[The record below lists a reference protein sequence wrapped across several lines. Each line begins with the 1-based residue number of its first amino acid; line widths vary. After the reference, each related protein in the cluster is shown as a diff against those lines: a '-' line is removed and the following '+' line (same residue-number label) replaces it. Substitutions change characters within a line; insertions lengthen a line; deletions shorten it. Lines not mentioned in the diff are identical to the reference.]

1 MAKRLLVAYGLW
13 ALGGPLGLH
22 HIYLGRDSHALL
34 WMLTLGGFGAGWL
47 WDFWHLP
54 GWVAAAN
61 GVPGDR
67 GGTVP
72 GLSPLRL
79 AGQVTV
85 GTYFG
90 LAAAVGLPWVPALV
104 AQPLAVGLGVQL
116 VSSVG
121 DQTAEAPGVL
131 AAAFLASLLFQ
142 GRVLAVLPVSL
153 AASVAAQRHRR
164 YKPRGMPRPRLA
176 ARLYHLGLACL
187 AFAAPL
193 ACRGLCGAAGVL
205 GTLLA
210 LPRAA
215 TELLLLPLRAARLLA
230 EILGFAGGSPV
241 RERGTGFQESGRSQR
256 QQRAYE
262 VRDVALVPRAE
273 GEDAVLGGGGGGST
287 GFGCSRALG
296 GGEHP
301 IWMGSPILGS
311 PPATRGP
318 GGDPG
323 GCPHHLPSAS
333 LSPPHP
339 QVLGLPAGSSAED
352 VHRSYRELVKV
363 WHPDHN
369 RHRAQEA
376 ERRFIELQE
385 AYEELA
391 GARRA
396 AAGG

>member
-1 MAKRLLVAYGLW
+1 YGLW

-54 GWVAAAN
+54 GWVATAN
-61 GVPGDR
+61 GAGVAGDR

-79 AGQVTV
+79 VGQVMV
-85 GTYFG
+85 GMYFG
-90 LAAAVGLPWVPALV
+90 LVAALGLPWVPALL

-121 DQTAEAPGVL
+121 DQTAEAPSIL

-142 GRVLAVLPVSL
+142 SRVLGVLPVSL
-153 AASVAAQRHRR
+153 AASIAAQRHRR
-164 YKPRGMPRPRLA
+164 YKPRGTPRPRLA

-187 AFAAPL
+187 AFVAPL
-193 ACRGLCGAAGVL
+193 ACRGLCGAAGAL

-215 TELLLLPLRAARLLA
+215 TELLLLPFRTGRLLA
-230 EILGFAGGSPV
+230 EILGFAGSSPV
-241 RERGTGFQESGRSQR
+241 RERGTGFQPSGWSERR
-256 QQRAYE
+256 QRAYE
-262 VRDVALVPRAE
+262 
-273 GEDAVLGGGGGGST
+273 
-287 GFGCSRALG
+287 
-296 GGEHP
+296 
-301 IWMGSPILGS
+301 
-311 PPATRGP
+311 
-318 GGDPG
+318 
-323 GCPHHLPSAS
+323 
-333 LSPPHP
+333 
-339 QVLGLPAGSSAED
+339 VLGLPAGSSAED

-369 RHRAQEA
+369 RHRAKE
-376 ERRFIELQE
+376 
-385 AYEELA
+385 
-391 GARRA
+391 
-396 AAGG
+396 

>member
-90 LAAAVGLPWVPALV
+90 LVAAVGLPWVPALV

-121 DQTAEAPGVL
+121 DQTAEAPSVL

-164 YKPRGMPRPRLA
+164 YKPRGTPRPRLA

-215 TELLLLPLRAARLLA
+215 TELLLLPLRAGRLLA

-241 RERGTGFQESGRSQR
+241 RERGTGFQASGRSQR

-262 VRDVALVPRAE
+262 VRDVALVPGAE
-273 GEDAVLGGGGGGST
+273 GGGCCAGRWGGGIHRVWLLPCAGGWRTSY
-287 GFGCSRALG
+287 
-296 GGEHP
+296 
-301 IWMGSPILGS
+301 LGS
-311 PPATRGP
+311 PPATHGP
-318 GGDPG
+318 AGGPRW
-323 GCPHHLPSAS
+323 LSPSPAQRIP
-333 LSPPHP
+333 LSPPP

-376 ERRFIELQE
+376 EKRFIELQE

-396 AAGG
+396 AAVGG

>member
-22 HIYLGRDSHALL
+22 HVYLGRDSHALL

-47 WDFWHLP
+47 WDFWHIP
-54 GWVAAAN
+54 CWVAATN
-61 GVPGDR
+61 GTGVPGGR

-85 GTYFG
+85 GLYFG
-90 LAAAVGLPWVPALV
+90 LAAALGLPWVPAVL
-104 AQPLAVGLGVQL
+104 AQPLAVGLGVLL

-121 DQTAEAPGVL
+121 DQTAEAGGVL

-142 GRVLAVLPVSL
+142 GWVLGVLPVSL
-153 AASVAAQRHRR
+153 AASAAAQRHRR
-164 YKPRGMPRPRLA
+164 YKPRGTLQPRLA

-193 ACRGLCGAAGVL
+193 ACRALCGAAGVL

-215 TELLLLPLRAARLLA
+215 AELLLLPLRAGWLLA
-230 EILGFAGGSPV
+230 EILGFAGGSASQ
-241 RERGTGFQESGRSQR
+241 EHGFRASSWSER

-262 VRDVALVPRAE
+262 V
-273 GEDAVLGGGGGGST
+273 
-287 GFGCSRALG
+287 
-296 GGEHP
+296 
-301 IWMGSPILGS
+301 
-311 PPATRGP
+311 
-318 GGDPG
+318 
-323 GCPHHLPSAS
+323 
-333 LSPPHP
+333 
-339 QVLGLPAGSSAED
+339 LGLPAGASAED
-352 VHRSYRELVKV
+352 VHQSYRELVKV

-369 RHRAQEA
+369 RHRAEEA

-385 AYEELA
+385 AYKELA
-391 GARRA
+391 GPRRA
-396 AAGG
+396 MAAAA

>member
-1 MAKRLLVAYGLW
+1 MAKRLVVAYGLW
-13 ALGGPLGLH
+13 ALGLH

-34 WMLTLGGFGAGWL
+34 WMLTLGGFGGGWL

-61 GVPGDR
+61 GVRVPGDR

-72 GLSPLRL
+72 ALSPLRL

-90 LAAAVGLPWVPALV
+90 LVAALGLPWVPALL
-104 AQPLAVGLGVQL
+104 AQPLAVGLGVHL

-121 DQTAEAPGVL
+121 DQTAEAPGIL

-142 GRVLAVLPVSL
+142 GRVLAVLPASL
-153 AASVAAQRHRR
+153 AASIVAQRHRR
-164 YKPRGMPRPRLA
+164 YKPRGMPQPRLS

-193 ACRGLCGAAGVL
+193 SCCGLCGAARVL

-210 LPRAA
+210 PLRAA
-215 TELLLLPLRAARLLA
+215 TELLLLPLRAGQLLA
-230 EILGFAGGSPV
+230 GLLGFTGGSSAQ
-241 RERGTGFQESGRSQR
+241 ERGTGFQLSGWTER
-256 QQRAYE
+256 QQQAYE
-262 VRDVALVPRAE
+262 V
-273 GEDAVLGGGGGGST
+273 LG
-287 GFGCSRALG
+287 
-296 GGEHP
+296 
-301 IWMGSPILGS
+301 I
-311 PPATRGP
+311 
-318 GGDPG
+318 
-323 GCPHHLPSAS
+323 
-333 LSPPHP
+333 
-339 QVLGLPAGSSAED
+339 PAGSSAED

-369 RHRAQEA
+369 RHRAEEA

-396 AAGG
+396 AGG

>member
-34 WMLTLGGFGAGWL
+34 WMLTLGGFGGGWL

-61 GVPGDR
+61 GAGAPGDR

-72 GLSPLRL
+72 ALSPLRL

-85 GTYFG
+85 GMYFG
-90 LAAAVGLPWVPALV
+90 LVAALGLPWVPALL

-121 DQTAEAPGVL
+121 DQTAEAPSIL

-142 GRVLAVLPVSL
+142 GRVLAVLPASL
-153 AASVAAQRHRR
+153 AASIAAQRHRR
-164 YKPRGMPRPRLA
+164 YKPHGMPRPRLA

-210 LPRAA
+210 LPRTA
-215 TELLLLPLRAARLLA
+215 TELLLLPLRTGRLLA
-230 EILGFAGGSPV
+230 EVLGFASSSPA
-241 RERGTGFQESGRSQR
+241 RDRGTGFEPSSWSEW

-262 VRDVALVPRAE
+262 V
-273 GEDAVLGGGGGGST
+273 
-287 GFGCSRALG
+287 
-296 GGEHP
+296 
-301 IWMGSPILGS
+301 
-311 PPATRGP
+311 
-318 GGDPG
+318 
-323 GCPHHLPSAS
+323 
-333 LSPPHP
+333 
-339 QVLGLPAGSSAED
+339 LGLPVGSSAED

-369 RHRAQEA
+369 RHRAEEA

-391 GARRA
+391 GPRRA
-396 AAGG
+396 AAG

>member
-34 WMLTLGGFGAGWL
+34 WMLTLGGFGGGWL

-61 GVPGDR
+61 GIGAPRDR

-72 GLSPLRL
+72 ALSPLRL
-79 AGQVTV
+79 AGQVMV
-85 GTYFG
+85 GVYFG
-90 LAAAVGLPWVPALV
+90 LMAALGLPWVPALL

-121 DQTAEAPGVL
+121 DQTAEAPSIL
-131 AAAFLASLLFQ
+131 AAAFLTSLLFQ
-142 GRVLAVLPVSL
+142 GRVLAVLPASL

-164 YKPRGMPRPRLA
+164 YKARGVSQPRLA
-176 ARLYHLGLACL
+176 GRLYHLGLACL
-187 AFAAPL
+187 AFTAPL

-205 GTLLA
+205 GTLLS

-215 TELLLLPLRAARLLA
+215 IELLLLPLRTGWLLA
-230 EILGFAGGSPV
+230 EVLGFVGGSPA
-241 RERGTGFQESGRSQR
+241 REHGASFQASSWSER

-262 VRDVALVPRAE
+262 
-273 GEDAVLGGGGGGST
+273 
-287 GFGCSRALG
+287 
-296 GGEHP
+296 
-301 IWMGSPILGS
+301 
-311 PPATRGP
+311 
-318 GGDPG
+318 
-323 GCPHHLPSAS
+323 
-333 LSPPHP
+333 
-339 QVLGLPAGSSAED
+339 VLGLPAGSSAED

-369 RHRAQEA
+369 RHRAEEA

-391 GARRA
+391 GPRRA
-396 AAGG
+396 AAG

>member
-22 HIYLGRDSHALL
+22 HVYLGRDSHALL

-54 GWVAAAN
+54 SWVATAN
-61 GVPGDR
+61 RARVPRDHV
-67 GGTVP
+67 GTVP
-72 GLSPLRL
+72 ALSPLRL
-79 AGQVTV
+79 VGQVMV
-85 GTYFG
+85 GMYFG
-90 LAAAVGLPWVPALV
+90 LVAALGLPWVPALL

-121 DQTAEAPGVL
+121 DQTAEVPSIL
-131 AAAFLASLLFQ
+131 ATAFLTSLLFQ

-164 YKPRGMPRPRLA
+164 YKPCGTPQPRLA

-193 ACRGLCGAAGVL
+193 AFCGLCGASRVL

-215 TELLLLPLRAARLLA
+215 IELLLLPLRAGWLLA
-230 EILGFAGGSPV
+230 ETLGFAGGSPL
-241 RERGTGFQESGRSQR
+241 RERGTGSKASDQGQR
-256 QQRAYE
+256 QHWAYE
-262 VRDVALVPRAE
+262 
-273 GEDAVLGGGGGGST
+273 
-287 GFGCSRALG
+287 
-296 GGEHP
+296 
-301 IWMGSPILGS
+301 
-311 PPATRGP
+311 
-318 GGDPG
+318 
-323 GCPHHLPSAS
+323 
-333 LSPPHP
+333 
-339 QVLGLPAGSSAED
+339 VLGLPAGSSAED
-352 VHRSYRELVKV
+352 VQRSYRELVKV

-369 RHRAQEA
+369 RHRAKEA
-376 ERRFIELQE
+376 EQRFIKLQE

-391 GARRA
+391 GSRR
-396 AAGG
+396 

>member
-54 GWVAAAN
+54 SWVAAAN
-61 GVPGDR
+61 GTPGDR

-72 GLSPLRL
+72 TLSPLRL
-79 AGQVTV
+79 GGQLVV
-85 GTYFG
+85 GMYFG
-90 LAAAVGLPWVPALV
+90 LVAALGLPWVPALL

-121 DQTAEAPGVL
+121 DQTTEAPNTL

-142 GRVLAVLPVSL
+142 GRVLGVLPVSL
-153 AASVAAQRHRR
+153 AATITAQRHRR
-164 YKPRGMPRPRLA
+164 YKLWGTPRPRLP

-193 ACRGLCGAAGVL
+193 ACRGLYGAAGVL

-210 LPRAA
+210 LPHAA
-215 TELLLLPLRAARLLA
+215 IELLLLPLRTGRLLA
-230 EILGFAGGSPV
+230 ELLGFTSGSPV
-241 RERGTGFQESGRSQR
+241 RDHGTGFQPGSWSERR
-256 QQRAYE
+256 ERAYE
-262 VRDVALVPRAE
+262 V
-273 GEDAVLGGGGGGST
+273 
-287 GFGCSRALG
+287 
-296 GGEHP
+296 
-301 IWMGSPILGS
+301 
-311 PPATRGP
+311 
-318 GGDPG
+318 
-323 GCPHHLPSAS
+323 
-333 LSPPHP
+333 
-339 QVLGLPAGSSAED
+339 LGLPPGSSAED
-352 VHRSYRELVKV
+352 VHRSYRELVKL

-369 RHRAQEA
+369 RHRAEEA

-391 GARRA
+391 GPRRA
-396 AAGG
+396 AAAAG

>member
-22 HIYLGRDSHALL
+22 HLYLGRDSHALL
-34 WMLTLGGFGAGWL
+34 WMLTLGGFGGGWL

-61 GVPGDR
+61 GDGVPGDR
-67 GGTVP
+67 TGTVP
-72 GLSPLRL
+72 ALSPLRL

-85 GTYFG
+85 GMYFG
-90 LAAAVGLPWVPALV
+90 LVAVLGLPWVPVLL

-121 DQTAEAPGVL
+121 DQTAEAPSIL

-142 GRVLAVLPVSL
+142 GRVLAVLPTSL
-153 AASVAAQRHRR
+153 AASIAAQRHRR
-164 YKPRGMPRPRLA
+164 YKPRGVLRPRLA

-187 AFAAPL
+187 AFTTPL

-210 LPRAA
+210 LPRAV
-215 TELLLLPLRAARLLA
+215 TELLLLPLRAGRLLA
-230 EILGFAGGSPV
+230 EVLGFTSGSLA
-241 RERGTGFQESGRSQR
+241 RERGAGFEPSSWSEE
-256 QQRAYE
+256 QQQAYE
-262 VRDVALVPRAE
+262 
-273 GEDAVLGGGGGGST
+273 
-287 GFGCSRALG
+287 
-296 GGEHP
+296 
-301 IWMGSPILGS
+301 
-311 PPATRGP
+311 
-318 GGDPG
+318 
-323 GCPHHLPSAS
+323 
-333 LSPPHP
+333 
-339 QVLGLPAGSSAED
+339 VLGLPVGSSAED

-369 RHRAQEA
+369 RHRAEEA

-391 GARRA
+391 GPRRA
-396 AAGG
+396 AAPG

>member
-22 HIYLGRDSHALL
+22 HLYLGRDSHALL

-54 GWVAAAN
+54 GWVATAN
-61 GVPGDR
+61 GARVPGDCA
-67 GGTVP
+67 GSVP
-72 GLSPLRL
+72 ALSPLRL
-79 AGQVTV
+79 AGGVTV

-90 LAAAVGLPWVPALV
+90 LVAALGLPWVPALL

-121 DQTAEAPGVL
+121 DQTAEAPSVL
-131 AAAFLASLLFQ
+131 ATAFLASLLFQ

-164 YKPRGMPRPRLA
+164 YKPPGTPQPRLA

-193 ACRGLCGAAGVL
+193 ACRGAAGVL

-215 TELLLLPLRAARLLA
+215 TELLLLPLRAGRLLV
-230 EILGFAGGSPV
+230 ETLGFS
-241 RERGTGFQESGRSQR
+241 
-256 QQRAYE
+256 
-262 VRDVALVPRAE
+262 
-273 GEDAVLGGGGGGST
+273 GGGHGGV
-287 GFGCSRALG
+287 
-296 GGEHP
+296 
-301 IWMGSPILGS
+301 
-311 PPATRGP
+311 PPQPAQHIP
-318 GGDPG
+318 
-323 GCPHHLPSAS
+323 LA
-333 LSPPHP
+333 P
-339 QVLGLPAGSSAED
+339 QVLGLPMGSPVED

-369 RHRAQEA
+369 PHRAKEA

-391 GARRA
+391 GPRRA
-396 AAGG
+396 APGG

>member
-22 HIYLGRDSHALL
+22 HLYLGRDSHALL

-54 GWVAAAN
+54 GWVATAN
-61 GVPGDR
+61 GARVAGDR
-67 GGTVP
+67 AGSVP
-72 GLSPLRL
+72 ALSPLRL
-79 AGQVTV
+79 VGGVTV
-85 GTYFG
+85 GMYFG
-90 LAAAVGLPWVPALV
+90 LVAALGLPWVPALL

-121 DQTAEAPGVL
+121 DQTAEVPSVL
-131 AAAFLASLLFQ
+131 ATAFLASLLFQ

-164 YKPRGMPRPRLA
+164 YKPPGTPQPRLA

-187 AFAAPL
+187 AFVAPL
-193 ACRGLCGAAGVL
+193 ACRGAAGVL

-210 LPRAA
+210 IPRAA
-215 TELLLLPLRAARLLA
+215 TELLLLPLRAGRLLV
-230 EILGFAGGSPV
+230 ETLGFSGGSSV
-241 RERGTGFQESGRSQR
+241 WDRGTGFEASGWSQR

-262 VRDVALVPRAE
+262 V
-273 GEDAVLGGGGGGST
+273 LG
-287 GFGCSRALG
+287 L
-296 GGEHP
+296 P
-301 IWMGSPILGS
+301 MGSP
-311 PPATRGP
+311 
-318 GGDPG
+318 
-323 GCPHHLPSAS
+323 
-333 LSPPHP
+333 
-339 QVLGLPAGSSAED
+339 AED

-369 RHRAQEA
+369 PHRAKEA

-391 GARRA
+391 GPRRA
-396 AAGG
+396 APGG

>member
-61 GVPGDR
+61 GAEAAGDR

-72 GLSPLRL
+72 ALSPLRL

-85 GTYFG
+85 GMYFG
-90 LAAAVGLPWVPALV
+90 LVAVLGLPWVPALL

-121 DQTAEAPGVL
+121 DQTAEAPSIL

-142 GRVLAVLPVSL
+142 GRVLAVLPTSL
-153 AASVAAQRHRR
+153 AASIAAQRHRR
-164 YKPRGMPRPRLA
+164 YKPRGIPQPRLA

-193 ACRGLCGAAGVL
+193 ACRGLCGAMGVL

-215 TELLLLPLRAARLLA
+215 TELLLLPLRTGRLLA
-230 EILGFAGGSPV
+230 EVLGFAGASPA
-241 RERGTGFQESGRSQR
+241 RDGGTGFEPSSWSER

-262 VRDVALVPRAE
+262 V
-273 GEDAVLGGGGGGST
+273 
-287 GFGCSRALG
+287 
-296 GGEHP
+296 
-301 IWMGSPILGS
+301 
-311 PPATRGP
+311 
-318 GGDPG
+318 
-323 GCPHHLPSAS
+323 
-333 LSPPHP
+333 
-339 QVLGLPAGSSAED
+339 LGLPAGASAED
-352 VHRSYRELVKV
+352 IHRSHRELVKV

-369 RHRAQEA
+369 RHRAEEA

-391 GARRA
+391 GPRR
-396 AAGG
+396 

>member
-22 HIYLGRDSHALL
+22 HVYLGRDSHALL

-54 GWVAAAN
+54 GWVATAN
-61 GVPGDR
+61 RVRVPGDR
-67 GGTVP
+67 AGTVP
-72 GLSPLRL
+72 ALSPLRL
-79 AGQVTV
+79 VGQVIV
-85 GTYFG
+85 GMYFG
-90 LAAAVGLPWVPALV
+90 LVAALGLPWVPALL

-121 DQTAEAPGVL
+121 DQTAEAPSIL
-131 AAAFLASLLFQ
+131 ATAFLASLLFQ
-142 GRVLAVLPVSL
+142 GRVLGVLLVSL

-164 YKPRGMPRPRLA
+164 YKPYGTPQPRLA

-215 TELLLLPLRAARLLA
+215 TELLLLPLHTGRLLA
-230 EILGFAGGSPV
+230 ETLGFAGGTPP
-241 RERGTGFQESGRSQR
+241 REHGTGSEVSGWGQR
-256 QQRAYE
+256 QHRAYE
-262 VRDVALVPRAE
+262 
-273 GEDAVLGGGGGGST
+273 
-287 GFGCSRALG
+287 
-296 GGEHP
+296 
-301 IWMGSPILGS
+301 
-311 PPATRGP
+311 
-318 GGDPG
+318 
-323 GCPHHLPSAS
+323 
-333 LSPPHP
+333 
-339 QVLGLPAGSSAED
+339 VLGLPAGSSTED

-369 RHRAQEA
+369 RHRAKEA
-376 ERRFIELQE
+376 EQRFIELQE

-391 GARRA
+391 GPRR
-396 AAGG
+396 

>member
-22 HIYLGRDSHALL
+22 HLYLGRDSHALL

-54 GWVAAAN
+54 GWVATAN
-61 GVPGDR
+61 GARVPRDR
-67 GGTVP
+67 VGSVP
-72 GLSPLRL
+72 ALSPLRL
-79 AGQVTV
+79 AGGVTV

-90 LAAAVGLPWVPALV
+90 LVAALGLPWVPALL

-121 DQTAEAPGVL
+121 DQTAEAPSVL
-131 AAAFLASLLFQ
+131 ATAFLASLLFQ

-164 YKPRGMPRPRLA
+164 YKPPGTPQPRLA

-193 ACRGLCGAAGVL
+193 AFRGAAGVL

-210 LPRAA
+210 LPRAVTELLGTLLA
-215 TELLLLPLRAARLLA
+215 LPRAVTELLLLPLRAGRLLA
-230 EILGFAGGSPV
+230 ETLGFSGGSPA
-241 RERGTGFQESGRSQR
+241 RERGTGFEVSGWSQR

-262 VRDVALVPRAE
+262 V
-273 GEDAVLGGGGGGST
+273 
-287 GFGCSRALG
+287 
-296 GGEHP
+296 
-301 IWMGSPILGS
+301 
-311 PPATRGP
+311 
-318 GGDPG
+318 
-323 GCPHHLPSAS
+323 
-333 LSPPHP
+333 
-339 QVLGLPAGSSAED
+339 LGLPTGSPAED
-352 VHRSYRELVKV
+352 VHRSYRELVKL

-369 RHRAQEA
+369 PHRAKEA

-391 GARRA
+391 GPRR
-396 AAGG
+396 